1 MQDGGH
7 GMGVT
12 KDHAKAVCVYPK
24 QGVAVEVRTLLHAYD
39 GEENTQLEGGHKEY
53 SLTQTKGGEGR
64 GQGYCFVEYCVG
76 WS

>member
-1 MQDGGH
+1 MMEENPLSLSCQEH
-7 GMGVT
+7 GLHSQT
-12 KDHAKAVCVYPK
+12 EQCVQP
-24 QGVAVEVRTLLHAYD
+24 VRLQP
-39 GEENTQLEGGHKEY
+39 ENTQLEGGHKEY